1 MSISKRLGPS
11 TGSKIPRMRIVFQG
25 DSVTDF
31 LRDRANPNSLGDGY
45 VSLVAKDL
53 PEEWT
58 LINRGISGNR
68 VYDLE
73 ARWQEDC
80 LDLAPDL
87 VTILI
92 GINDTWRRYDSN
104 LESPIPEFEACLQRI
119 SQQAVDAGAKLI
131 LLEPFL
137 LPIPEDRIRW
147 REDLDPRLQAVRR
160 VARTYAS
167 ALIPLDGLFNAATC
181 HTAMHELAY
190 DGVHPGPAGN
200 RLIAEKLVS
209 VILRVTQPY

>member
-1 MSISKRLGPS
+1 
-11 TGSKIPRMRIVFQG
+11 MRIVFQG

-31 LRDRANPNSLGDGY
+31 LRDRENPASLGDGY
-45 VSLVAKDL
+45 VPLVAQAL
-53 PEEWT
+53 PQDWT

-73 ARWQEDC
+73 ARWNEDC
-80 LDLAPDL
+80 LELKPDL

-104 LESPIPEFEACLQRI
+104 LESPIPEFEASLERI
-119 SQQAVDAGAKLI
+119 SKQVVDAGAKLI
-131 LLEPFL
+131 LLEPFV
-137 LPIPEDRIRW
+137 LPMPEDRASW

-160 VARTYAS
+160 VARAHAS
-167 ALIPLDGLFNAATC
+167 ALVPLDGLFNAAAC
-181 HTAMHELAY
+181 ECPIEELAY

-200 RLIAEKLVS
+200 RLIADHLTRAIQS
-209 VILRVTQPY
+209 VFPV